1 MNLHDLK
8 PAPGSRSSVK
18 RVGRGSGSGQGR
30 TAGRGDKGQK
40 SRSGYSRKRGFEGGQ
55 MPLHRRLPKRGF
67 KNIFRRE
74 WCALNLSRL
83 AELPAGTEV
92 TPELMRS
99 RGWIPTRDLP
109 VKILAMG
116 DLGAAL
122 TVQAHRFSQAAK
134 AKIEA
139 AGGTAQV
146 LALKPRGPKPKE
158 LSPRAAM
165 RLAKATGKTDVAG
178 TTEGAAPPPESKA

>member
-67 KNIFRRE
+67 TNIFRRE
-74 WCALNLSRL
+74 WCAVNLSRL

-99 RGWIPTRDLP
+99 RGWVPSRALP
-109 VKILAMG
+109 VKVLAMG
-116 DLGAAL
+116 DLTTAL
-122 TVQAHRFSQAAK
+122 TISAHRFSKAAIV
-134 AKIEA
+134 KIEA
-139 AGGTAQV
+139 AGGKVQV
-146 LALKPRGPKPKE
+146 LELRRKGPGPKA
-158 LSPRAAM
+158 LSPRAAL
-165 RLAKATGKTDVAG
+165 RAAKA
-178 TTEGAAPPPESKA
+178 AAKSGDAPGGSGEPPVEETKA